1 MHPTAHGRD
10 PGHRPS
16 APDASPT
23 IDGGFLGMSVMI
35 PLLNAAPGDVS
46 RQLVPYAADFGL
58 RGSTYEQSMTEGV
71 EKASEVISSYVS
83 RCPSSMIAIAAFSQG
98 AQIADTH
105 RPEHRCRQGAN
116 LR

>member
-1 MHPTAHGRD
+1 M
-10 PGHRPS
+10 
-16 APDASPT
+16 
-23 IDGGFLGMSVMI
+23 
-35 PLLNAAPGDVS
+35 S

-98 AQIADTH
+98 AQIADTIVRNIGAGKGPISADRLAAAALFSSPPARRAQVCFPGGSAETVDTDTAA
-105 RPEHRCRQGAN
+105 RPDF
-116 LR
+116 